1 MYIIVVG
8 GGKVGYYLVQV
19 LVADGHEVLVLE
31 TEPQRVEFMKEELG
45 SVVMRGDGCE
55 AATLD
60 QVGASRSDM
69 LIAVTG
75 DDEDNLVACQ
85 VAKHRFKVPLTIAL
99 LNNPRNRTIFKI
111 LGVDVTVDSTDLILA
126 HIEQE
131 LPKHPLIP
139 LLTLKGG
146 GLEIV
151 EVKVPPD
158 STAIGKR
165 LKDLPIPPESVISLI
180 IGKEKG
186 AQIPTED
193 TVLAAEDEV
202 VAVTK
207 PELEEALRGAFTGS

>member
-1 MYIIVVG
+1 LYIIVVG
-8 GGKVGYYLVQV
+8 GGKVGYYLSQV

-146 GLEIV
+146 DLEIV

-193 TVLAAEDEV
+193 TILAAEDEV